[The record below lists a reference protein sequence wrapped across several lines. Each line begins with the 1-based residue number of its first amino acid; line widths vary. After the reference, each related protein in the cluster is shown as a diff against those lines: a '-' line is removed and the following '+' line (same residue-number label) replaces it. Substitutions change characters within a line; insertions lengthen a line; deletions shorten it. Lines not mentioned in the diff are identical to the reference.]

1 MRLLTS
7 TAVLSCACAAVLSG
21 AVAGAPA
28 AKPRLVSNRPVETG
42 ARWIGVVSASRRP
55 VVTARLE
62 RRSQTVA
69 VRRLRPGRYQ
79 LRAIFRQAGRWVLWA
94 ARQRFGT
101 VLVRQAPLRL
111 TNAMDVV
118 VEPSGSLLVSDFSN
132 RVFRLIGDRLTL
144 LAGNGRPGHT
154 GDGGPAVR
162 AAIGFPV
169 EIAVDPRGG
178 FGIVHGERWV
188 RHIDPFGTI
197 TTVAEFQQPT
207 ALAYDSRGN
216 LWVSELLGGVKRRD
230 AATGAVTTYAGF
242 NRPHG
247 LAVAADGTVY
257 VADTFN
263 NRIQRISPSGS
274 VTTLADG
281 INQPNDVALA
291 PDGNIYSTEW
301 GSSRILRITPTG
313 VATRIADST
322 RPSSVAVGADGT
334 VYVTEERRGAV
345 RRIRVASLAAFKP
358 ARAGTAWTGTLVS
371 KRRPGT
377 VTARNGVT
385 SQAVAVRR
393 GGRNRYR
400 LRAVF
405 PFSGR
410 WQLLASRRRLGVV
423 SVRPAPAL
431 ASALPTAQAFRLC
444 GGTGPPYPQ
453 YALSRDPGTGALWAS
468 CRQQARLHRISP
480 ASGETRAILRLT
492 STPFSIAA
500 GLGAVWSAERSPVV
514 SRIDMRTGR
523 SGTAVTG
530 GGFAYIWTA
539 AGSVWAADDDASALL
554 RYDPAGRRVVATI
567 PTGNGTSALVEDA
580 GRLWI
585 VNHRD
590 GTLQRIHPA
599 TNTSSALGRLP
610 GDAPER
616 MTYAEGSLWVTG
628 RGTDLLRVDPATGA
642 VQATMDVG
650 AGAIDVAAAAH
661 SIWVAVP
668 TDEAD
673 RQGNPFLDRLL
684 RVDPATTAVVETLRP
699 TTPIVV
705 NGLASTGDALW
716 IADTAGGRLYRISR

>member
-7 TAVLSCACAAVLSG
+7 AAVLSCACAAVLSG
-21 AVAGAPA
+21 VVAASPA

-42 ARWIGVVSASRRP
+42 ARWIGVVSSSRRP
-55 VVTARLE
+55 VVTARLG
-62 RRSQTVA
+62 RRSQAVT

-79 LRAIFRQAGRWVLWA
+79 LRAIFQQAGRWALWA
-94 ARQRFGT
+94 SKQRFGS

-118 VEPSGSLLVSDFSN
+118 VEPSGSLLVSDFSD
-132 RVFRLIGDRLTL
+132 RVFRLDGQRLTL
-144 LAGNGRPGHT
+144 VAGSGRRGYS
-154 GDGGPAVR
+154 GDGGPATR

-178 FGIVHGERWV
+178 FGIVHGERWI
-188 RHIDPFGTI
+188 RHVDRSGTI

-207 ALAYDSRGN
+207 ALAYDSAGN
-216 LWVSELLGGVKRRD
+216 LFVSELLGGVKRRD
-230 AATGAVTTYAGF
+230 AATGAITTYAGF

-247 LAVAADGTVY
+247 LAVAPEGTVY

-263 NRIQRISPSGS
+263 NRVQRISPSGAVS
-274 VTTLADG
+274 TLADG
-281 INQPNDVALA
+281 ISQPNDVALG
-291 PDGNIYSTEW
+291 PDGNVYSTEW
-301 GSSRILRITPTG
+301 GNSRIVRITPAG
-313 VATRIADST
+313 VVTRIADSP

-345 RRIRVASLAAFKP
+345 RRITVAGLAAFKP
-358 ARAGTAWTGTLVS
+358 ARAATPWTGLVTS
-371 KRRPGT
+371 RRRLASAS
-377 VTARNGVT
+377 VRNGVT
-385 SQAVAVRR
+385 TRAAAVRR
-393 GGRNRYR
+393 VGKNRYR
-400 LRAVF
+400 MRAVF

-410 WQLLASRRRLGVV
+410 WQLLAGPRRLGSV

-431 ASALPTAQAFRLC
+431 TPALPTAQAFRLC

-453 YALSRDPGTGALWAS
+453 DALSRDPASGALWAS
-468 CRQQARLHRISP
+468 CRAQAHLHRVSP
-480 ASGETRAILRLT
+480 ATGETRAILRLT
-492 STPFSIAA
+492 STPYAIAA
-500 GLGAVWSAERSPVV
+500 GLGAVWSAERGPIVN
-514 SRIDMRTGR
+514 RIDLRTGR
-523 SGTAVTG
+523 ATTAVSG
-530 GGFAYIWTA
+530 GGFSYIWTA
-539 AGSVWAADDDASALL
+539 AGSVWAADDEASALM

-567 PTGNGTSALVEDA
+567 PTGNGTSALAEDA

-590 GTLQRIHPA
+590 GTLQRIDPA
-599 TNTSSALGRLP
+599 MNVATPLGRLP

-616 MTYAEGSLWVTG
+616 MVYAEGSLWVTG
-628 RGTDLLRVDPATGA
+628 RGTNLLRVDPNTGA
-642 VQATMDVG
+642 VQSTIDVG

-661 SIWVAVP
+661 SIWVAAP

-699 TTPIVV
+699 TAPIVV